1 VTAPPLQPPIPTPL
15 WGERWRIDR
24 GVLQCERFA
33 VSAIDP
39 EIAGQLAA
47 DLPRDDFVRIIRT
60 FEEDLGRLA
69 VTLEGAAGSGDLDG
83 YRRAAHSLAGAA
95 AAVGARR
102 LEAVAR
108 IAMDHRR
115 SEDPRALAA
124 QVRTEARAA
133 LSELAALADNPP
145 TL

>member
-1 VTAPPLQPPIPTPL
+1 MYVELPSAA
-15 WGERWRIDR
+15 RWRIDQ
-24 GVLQCERFA
+24 GVLQCEGWN

-47 DLPRDDFVRIIRT
+47 DLPRDDFVRIVRT
-60 FEEDLGRLA
+60 FEDDLGRLA
-69 VTLEGAAGSGDLDG
+69 VELDRSVAAGNLDG

-115 SEDPRALAA
+115 ADDPRMLAT
-124 QVRTEARAA
+124 QVRHEAASA
-133 LSELAALADNPP
+133 LTELAALAENPP
-145 TL
+145 SGPY

>member
-1 VTAPPLQPPIPTPL
+1 MDGFMPSCSF
-15 WGERWRIDR
+15 GHWRIDHR
-24 GVLQCERFA
+24 SWQCETSD

-47 DLPRDDFVRIIRT
+47 DLPLDDFVRILRT
-60 FEEDLGRLA
+60 FEADLGRLA
-69 VTLEGAAGSGDLDG
+69 AELDQAVAQRSLDG

-115 SEDPRALAA
+115 TDNPLMIAQ
-124 QVRTEARAA
+124 QVRHE
-133 LSELAALADNPP
+133 AALALAELAELAENPP
-145 TL
+145 VPD

>member
-1 VTAPPLQPPIPTPL
+1 MMMLPSCAF
-15 WGERWRIDR
+15 GAWRIDHR
-24 GVLQCERFA
+24 SWQCEESD

-47 DLPRDDFVRIIRT
+47 DLPRDDFVRILRT
-60 FEEDLGRLA
+60 FEADLGRLA
-69 VTLEGAAGSGDLDG
+69 DDLERSVAERNQDG

-115 SEDPRALAA
+115 TDDPQGVARQVRQEAVAALA
-124 QVRTEARAA
+124 
-133 LSELAALADNPP
+133 ELAALTDQPP
-145 TL
+145 GH

>member
-1 VTAPPLQPPIPTPL
+1 M
-15 WGERWRIDR
+15 DH
-24 GVLQCERFA
+24 

-47 DLPRDDFVRIIRT
+47 DLPLDDFVRILRT
-60 FEEDLGRLA
+60 FEADLGRLA
-69 VTLEGAAGSGDLDG
+69 SELDAAVAARNLEG

-115 SEDPRALAA
+115 ADDPVTLAQQVRVEAA
-124 QVRTEARAA
+124 QA
-133 LSELAALADNPP
+133 LTELAELAENPP
-145 TL
+145 VPD

>member
-1 VTAPPLQPPIPTPL
+1 MSSVTRILAEGL
-15 WGERWRIDR
+15 WRIDR
-24 GVLQCERFA
+24 GRLWCDSLH

-39 EIAGQLAA
+39 EVAGQLAA
-47 DLPRDDFVRIIRT
+47 DLPRDDFVRILRT

-69 VTLEGAAGSGDLDG
+69 MVLETAAGSGDLDG

-115 SEDPRALAA
+115 TEDPLMLALQVRQEAEAALA
-124 QVRTEARAA
+124 
-133 LSELAALADNPP
+133 ELAALAEHPP
-145 TL
+145 GSV

>member
-1 VTAPPLQPPIPTPL
+1 
-15 WGERWRIDR
+15 
-24 GVLQCERFA
+24 

-47 DLPRDDFVRIIRT
+47 DLPREDFVRILRT

-69 VTLEGAAGSGDLDG
+69 AELEAAAGSGDLEG

-108 IAMDHRR
+108 IAMDRKR
-115 SEDPRALAA
+115 TEEPVVLAA
-124 QVRTEARAA
+124 EVRREARAA
-133 LSELAALADNPP
+133 LNELAALTASPP
-145 TL
+145 